1 MELRQTLAIMLRQ
14 LKNERLDVVLVAAP
28 DARHSEHKI
37 RTVQNENPWW
47 YRELCSRHTK
57 RRSSNRK
64 RVGKTHHDTKIDRR
78 RTIQALTTLVGG
90 GVSVSIYADEILQL
104 AREQV
109 ELWEQETEENK

>member
-1 MELRQTLAIMLRQ
+1 VELRQTLAIMLRQ

-57 RRSSNRK
+57 SRSDKRK
-64 RVGKTHHDTKIDRR
+64 RGNHSLHDTRIGRK
-78 RTIQALTTLVGG
+78 RTMQTLTTLSSG
-90 GVSVSIYADEILQL
+90 GVAVSIYANELLDL
-104 AREQV
+104 AREQEEIWRV
-109 ELWEQETEENK
+109 EEEDE